1 MEDLDRSFICGVYD
15 RCGGSLD
22 AIVDGEEV
30 GQALGLDAAQ
40 TDEVVARLMRTG
52 FVRDVA
58 AHIRIKITTRGIA
71 EATREPSPIVAPSPA
86 ESEAS

>member
-1 MEDLDRSFICGVYD
+1 MEGLDRAFVCGVYA

-22 AIVDGEEV
+22 LAVDGEEV
-30 GQALGLDAAQ
+30 GQTLGLDVAQ
-40 TDEVVARLMRTG
+40 TTEVVARLMRTG

-71 EATREPSPIVAPSPA
+71 EVTREPPPSLPAPRP
-86 ESEAS
+86 ESEVS